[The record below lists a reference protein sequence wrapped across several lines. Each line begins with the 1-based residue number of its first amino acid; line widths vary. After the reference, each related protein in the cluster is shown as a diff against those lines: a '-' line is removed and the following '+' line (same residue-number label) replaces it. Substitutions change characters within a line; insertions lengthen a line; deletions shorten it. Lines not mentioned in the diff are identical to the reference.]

1 MVGTL
6 LCGRYRLV
14 RHLASGGMG
23 EVWAATDEE
32 LGRNVAVKLLHD
44 HLAGNPELV
53 ARFRREARAAA
64 RVQHPGIVT
73 VHDTCSSD
81 GREAIVLQLI
91 DGPTLRTYLD
101 RSGPLPDEAVITIG
115 RSVTE
120 ALEVAHR
127 AGLVHRDI
135 KPANILFGPDRAML
149 TDFGVAKALDE
160 ADHTTTGT
168 VLGSVRY
175 LSPEQVEG
183 TPPDGRSDVYS
194 LGVVLYECA
203 TGSTP
208 WVGDTAAATALAR
221 LDQPLVPPRAL
232 NPSISPAL
240 DALITR
246 CLARRPEDR
255 FATAGDLV
263 VAFDAV
269 ASGAVPLTPEPD
281 SDLTVAVDATPPPPG
296 ATDATV
302 ATGGPSPTPGPG
314 EFDEFDDDP
323 GFDPQPE
330 WARRSCAGPLL
341 IGTLIV
347 VAVAVAVVLVAN
359 TAMWQSLTGG

>member
-1 MVGTL
+1 
-6 LCGRYRLV
+6 
-14 RHLASGGMG
+14 
-23 EVWAATDEE
+23 
-32 LGRNVAVKLLHD
+32 
-44 HLAGNPELV
+44 
-53 ARFRREARAAA
+53 
-64 RVQHPGIVT
+64 
-73 VHDTCSSD
+73 
-81 GREAIVLQLI
+81 
-91 DGPTLRTYLD
+91 
-101 RSGPLPDEAVITIG
+101 
-115 RSVTE
+115 
-120 ALEVAHR
+120 
-127 AGLVHRDI
+127 
-135 KPANILFGPDRAML
+135 
-149 TDFGVAKALDE
+149 
-160 ADHTTTGT
+160 

-269 ASGAVPLTPEPD
+269 ASGAVPLTPEQA
-281 SDLTVAVDATPPPPG
+281 SDLTVAVDATPRPPA

-302 ATGGPSPTPGPG
+302 AAGGPRPTPGSG
-314 EFDEFDDDP
+314 EFDGFDDDP

-359 TAMWQSLTGG
+359 TAMWQSVTGG